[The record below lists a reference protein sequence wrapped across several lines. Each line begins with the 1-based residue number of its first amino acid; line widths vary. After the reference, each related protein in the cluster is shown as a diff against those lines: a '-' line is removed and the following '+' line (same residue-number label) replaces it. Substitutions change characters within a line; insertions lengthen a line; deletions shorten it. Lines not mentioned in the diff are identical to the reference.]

1 MAERKRRLDAPH
13 DTCSDRDDNVTTDQ
27 KIDTYL
33 EENKGRFLEELLE
46 FLRIPSVSTDAALRD
61 QVKQC
66 AYWVKD
72 HLAGIGMEQATV
84 YETPGHPIVYAEHC
98 HKPGAPT
105 VLIYGHYDVQPPDP
119 IELWKTP
126 PFEPDVRDGKIFAR
140 GATDDK
146 GQLFCHFKG
155 VEAHL
160 KVNGELPVNVKFII
174 EGEEEVG
181 SVHLERWVSEHK
193 ELLKCDAVVISDSSM
208 YAPGLPSITYALRGL
223 IYFEVSVTGPG
234 HDLHS
239 GMYGGGVP
247 NPINVL
253 AKMIG
258 QLHDDQGAIAV
269 PGFYDEVRPL
279 EAEERE
285 AFAALPFSEEE
296 FAAEVG
302 AKGITGERGY
312 TTLER
317 IWARPTLDCNGIY
330 GGFQGAGAKT
340 VIPSKATAKISCRL
354 VPDQDPDVLA
364 KKVEA
369 YLRQIAPDYVEV
381 SFDFFHGA
389 TPVITERDNPTAQA
403 ACRAQKRAWGT
414 DAVFIRSGGSIP
426 VVATFARVLDVPSV
440 LVGLGLV
447 DDRLHSPNEKFDL
460 DNFYHGIT
468 TSAYLIEE
476 L

>member
-1 MAERKRRLDAPH
+1 MN
-13 DTCSDRDDNVTTDQ
+13 TVTDH

-33 EENKGRFLEELLE
+33 QENRERFLGELFE
-46 FLRIPSVSTDAALRD
+46 FLRIPSVSTDVELRGE
-61 QVKQC
+61 VKRC

-72 HLAGIGMEQATV
+72 HLEGIGMEQVAV
-84 YETPGHPIVYAEHC
+84 HETPGHPIVYAEHC

-105 VLIYGHYDVQPPDP
+105 ILIYGHYDVQPPDP
-119 IELWKTP
+119 LELWQTP
-126 PFEPDVRDGKIFAR
+126 PFEPQVRDGKIFAR

-155 VEAHL
+155 LEAHL
-160 KVNGELPVNVKFII
+160 KTHGELPVNVKFII

-181 SVHLERWVSEHK
+181 SMNLERWVSDHA

-239 GMYGGGVP
+239 GMYGGAVP

-253 AKMIG
+253 A
-258 QLHDDQGAIAV
+258 QLIAKLHNEDGSIAV
-269 PGFYDEVRPL
+269 PGFYDEVRAL
-279 EAEERE
+279 EPAERE
-285 AFAALPFSEEE
+285 AFASLPFSEDE
-296 FAAEVG
+296 FIAEVG
-302 AKGITGERGY
+302 SRGITGEAGY

-317 IWARPTLDCNGIY
+317 VWARPTLDCNGIY

-354 VPDQDPDVLA
+354 VPDQAPEVLA
-364 KKVEA
+364 KKVED
-369 YLRQIAPDYVEV
+369 YLRALAPDHVTL

-403 ACRAQKRAWGT
+403 ACRALKRAWDA

-426 VVATFARVLDVPSV
+426 VVATFAQVLGVPSV

-460 DNFYHGIT
+460 ENLYHGIT